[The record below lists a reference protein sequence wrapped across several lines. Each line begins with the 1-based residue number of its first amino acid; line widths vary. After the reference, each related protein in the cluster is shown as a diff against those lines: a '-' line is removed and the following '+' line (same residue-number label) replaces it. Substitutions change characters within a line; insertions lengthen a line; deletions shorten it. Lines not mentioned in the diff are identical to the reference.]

1 MRKGGKGNGGLK
13 VELQK
18 EIVRV
23 CGALNSE
30 GVKYVVVGGCA
41 VILHG
46 YYRTTHDVD
55 LLVDSS
61 IENIKRLKKALQEIF
76 KSDEISEIRDVDIDQ
91 YAVVRFAQESE
102 EIVID
107 LIGRIGKI
115 DFKTAIQDIEEI
127 ELEGIKIPV
136 CGLSTLIETK
146 KGMRPKDKE
155 DLLFLIGK
163 KEYLKKN

>member
-1 MRKGGKGNGGLK
+1 M
-13 VELQK
+13 ELQK

-23 CGALNSE
+23 CEALNSE
-30 GVKYVVVGGCA
+30 GVKYVLVGGCA

-46 YYRTTHDVD
+46 YYRTTHDID

-61 IENIKRLKKALQEIF
+61 IENIRRLKKALQEIF

-91 YAVVRFAQESE
+91 YAVVRFAPESE

-107 LIGRIGKI
+107 MIGKIGKI
-115 DFKTAIQDIEEI
+115 DFKMAIQDIEEI

-146 KGMRPKDKE
+146 KGIRPKDKE

-163 KEYLKKN
+163 KEYLKK

>member
-1 MRKGGKGNGGLK
+1 

-18 EIVRV
+18 EIIRV
-23 CGALNSE
+23 CKALNSE

-46 YYRTTHDVD
+46 YYRTTHDID

-61 IENIKRLKKALQEIF
+61 IENIRRLKKAFQHVF

-91 YAVVRFAQESE
+91 YAVVRFAPESE

-107 LIGRIGKI
+107 MIGKIGTI
-115 DFKTAIQDIEEI
+115 DFKTAIQDMEEM
-127 ELEGIKIPV
+127 ELEGVKIPV

-146 KGMRPKDKE
+146 KGIRAKDKE

-163 KEYLKKN
+163 KDYLGK

>member
-1 MRKGGKGNGGLK
+1 M
-13 VELQK
+13 ELQK
-18 EIVRV
+18 EILRV
-23 CGALNSE
+23 CAGLNQE

-46 YYRTTHDVD
+46 YYRTTHDID

-61 IENIKRLKKALQEIF
+61 SENVKRLKRALREIF
-76 KSDEISEIRDVDIDQ
+76 QSNEASEIREIDIGQ
-91 YAVVRFAQESE
+91 YAVVRLAPESE

-107 LIGRIGKI
+107 MIGKI
-115 DFKTAIQDIEEI
+115 GEIDFGAAAHDIEVV

-146 KGMRPKDKE
+146 KGVRPKDKE
-155 DLLFLIGK
+155 DLLFLLGK
-163 KEYLKKN
+163 KEYLEK

>member
-1 MRKGGKGNGGLK
+1 MRKGGKGNGGSK

-23 CGALNSE
+23 CKALNSE

-46 YYRTTHDVD
+46 YYRTTHDID

-61 IENIKRLKKALQEIF
+61 IENIRRLKEAFQKIF
-76 KSDEISEIRDVDIDQ
+76 KSEELSEIRDVDIDQ
-91 YAVVRFAQESE
+91 YAVVRFAPESE

-107 LIGRIGKI
+107 MIGKIKTI
-115 DFKTAIQDIEEI
+115 DFKTAIQDMEEI
-127 ELEGIKIPV
+127 EVEGIKIPV

-146 KGMRPKDKE
+146 KGIRAKDKD
-155 DLLFLIGK
+155 DLLFLLGK
-163 KEYLKKN
+163 KEYLKK

>member
-1 MRKGGKGNGGLK
+1 

-18 EIVRV
+18 EIIRV
-23 CGALNSE
+23 CKALNCE

-46 YYRTTHDVD
+46 YYRTTHDID

-61 IENIKRLKKALQEIF
+61 IENIRRLKKAFQHVF

-91 YAVVRFAQESE
+91 YAVVRFAPESE

-107 LIGRIGKI
+107 MIGKIGTI
-115 DFKTAIQDIEEI
+115 DFKTAIQDMEEM
-127 ELEGIKIPV
+127 ELEGVKIPV

-146 KGMRPKDKE
+146 KGIRAKDKE

-163 KEYLKKN
+163 KDYLGK

>member
-1 MRKGGKGNGGLK
+1 M
-13 VELQK
+13 ELQK

-23 CGALNSE
+23 CKALNSE

-46 YYRTTHDVD
+46 YYRTTHDID

-61 IENIKRLKKALQEIF
+61 IENIKRLKKAFQEIF
-76 KSDEISEIRDVDIDQ
+76 KSDEISEIRDIDINQ
-91 YAVVRFAQESE
+91 YAVVRFAPESE

-107 LIGRIGKI
+107 MIGKIGSI

-127 ELEGIKIPV
+127 ELEGVKIPV

-146 KGMRPKDKE
+146 RGVRPKDKE
-155 DLLFLIGK
+155 DLLFLKGK
-163 KEYLKKN
+163 KEYLGK

>member
-1 MRKGGKGNGGLK
+1 M
-13 VELQK
+13 ELQK

-23 CGALNSE
+23 CEGLNSE

-46 YYRTTHDVD
+46 YYRTTHDID
-55 LLVDSS
+55 LLLDPSS
-61 IENIKRLKKALQEIF
+61 ENIRRLKKALKEIF

-91 YAVVRFAQESE
+91 YAVVRFAPESE

-107 LIGRIGKI
+107 LIGKIGRI
-115 DFKTAIQDIEEI
+115 DFKTAIQDVEEI
-127 ELEGIKIPV
+127 EFEGIKIPV

-146 KGMRPKDKE
+146 KGIRPKDKE

>member
-1 MRKGGKGNGGLK
+1 

-23 CGALNSE
+23 CEALNSE

-46 YYRTTHDVD
+46 YYRTTHDID

-61 IENIKRLKKALQEIF
+61 IENIRRLKKALQEIF

-91 YAVVRFAQESE
+91 YAVVRFAPESE
-102 EIVID
+102 EIVIEM
-107 LIGRIGKI
+107 IGGAPRAKARGSSTCFVGRNPPKHTLLRSFGASKGTLPAFIHGL
-115 DFKTAIQDIEEI
+115 KTRACA
-127 ELEGIKIPV
+127 P
-136 CGLSTLIETK
+136 
-146 KGMRPKDKE
+146 
-155 DLLFLIGK
+155 
-163 KEYLKKN
+163 

>member
-1 MRKGGKGNGGLK
+1 MEIER
-13 VELQK
+13 

-23 CGALNSE
+23 CAALNRE
-30 GVKYVVVGGCA
+30 RVKYIVVGGCA

-46 YYRTTHDVD
+46 YRRTTYDID
-55 LLVDSS
+55 LLVDPSS
-61 IENIKRLKKALQEIF
+61 ENIRRVKEVFREVFQ
-76 KSDEISEIRDVDIDQ
+76 SDEISEIRDVDIEQ
-91 YAVVRFAQESE
+91 YAVIRFAPESE

-107 LIGRIGKI
+107 LIGKIGKVN
-115 DFKTAIQDIEEI
+115 FEAAIKDIEEV
-127 ELEGIKIPV
+127 ELEGVKIPV

-146 KGMRPKDKE
+146 KGIRPKDKE

>member
-1 MRKGGKGNGGLK
+1 MLKFGKGNGISK

-23 CGALNSE
+23 CKALNSA
-30 GVKYVVVGGCA
+30 GVKYVVVRGCA

-46 YYRTTHDVD
+46 YYRTTHDID

-61 IENIKRLKKALQEIF
+61 GENIRRLKKAFQDIF
-76 KSDEISEIRDVDIDQ
+76 RSNEISEIRDVDVDQ
-91 YAVVRFAQESE
+91 YAVVRFAPESE

-107 LIGRIGKI
+107 LIGKIGTI
-115 DFKTAIQDIEEI
+115 DFKIANQDVEEI

-136 CGLSTLIETK
+136 CGLTTLIETK
-146 KGMRPKDKE
+146 KGVRPKDKE
-155 DLLFLIGK
+155 DLLFLKGK
-163 KEYLKKN
+163 KEFLER